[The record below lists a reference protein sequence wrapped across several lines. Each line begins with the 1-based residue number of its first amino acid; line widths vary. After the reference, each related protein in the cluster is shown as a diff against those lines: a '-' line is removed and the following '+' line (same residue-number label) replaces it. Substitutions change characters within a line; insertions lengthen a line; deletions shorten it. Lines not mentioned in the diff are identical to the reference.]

1 MNRIHRSAVLLGLV
15 AAVIVGS
22 SIPAAA
28 TFTEAASANTATLRT
43 TTVAAPA
50 SITVSRTCTQTPNG
64 GYWNTSGQWVT
75 TYSTTYNATVTW
87 PASTTARGVTGY
99 RVTAYL
105 PGSAPIVMGETDAAN
120 RSVSASVDAS
130 YLAYQP
136 TISVTTLTNYG
147 WSTESARKAVPPC

>member
-1 MNRIHRSAVLLGLV
+1 MNRIRRSAVLLGLT

-28 TFTEAASANTATLRT
+28 TFSESVSTTTATLRAA
-43 TTVAAPA
+43 TVAAPA
-50 SITVSRTCTQTPNG
+50 SITVSRTCTQTATG
-64 GYWNTSGQWVT
+64 GYYDAAGQWVPTYT
-75 TYSTTYNATVTW
+75 TYYNATVTW
-87 PASTTARGVTGY
+87 PASTTAQGVTGY

-105 PGSAPIVMGETDAAN
+105 PGTAPVVMGQTDATN

-136 TISVTTLTNYG
+136 TISVTTLTSYG
-147 WSTESARKAVPPC
+147 WSTESVRKSVPTC